1 MLLLSSDLLRSLFWP
16 CVVALES
23 ADVWPFGPELVVMDW
38 SELED
43 ELPLFILALSDL
55 LSEVLLL
62 EPGVEL
68 ELVSWLCARAPG
80 AASARART
88 DNAMNLIDASTLGC
102 VLCKPRLAIG
112 PRTNNARPL
121 ARRRVRRTS

>member
-1 MLLLSSDLLRSLFWP
+1 LLLSSDLLRSLFWP
-16 CVVALES
+16 CAVALES

-55 LSEVLLL
+55 LSDVLLEL
-62 EPGVEL
+62 GVEL

-88 DNAMNLIDASTLGC
+88 DNAMNLIRCLRVGC
-102 VLCKPRLAIG
+102 V
-112 PRTNNARPL
+112 
-121 ARRRVRRTS
+121 V